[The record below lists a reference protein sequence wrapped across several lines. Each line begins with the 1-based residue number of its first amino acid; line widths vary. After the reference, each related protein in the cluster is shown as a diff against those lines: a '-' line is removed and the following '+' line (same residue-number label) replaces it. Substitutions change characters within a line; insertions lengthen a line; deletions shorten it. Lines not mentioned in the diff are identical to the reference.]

1 MNEVMYTVLQVQQFD
16 AKEYVFLFFTGCG
29 IAIAIGFLAS
39 TFGFKERAASLIA
52 IFVGIPVATAISL
65 WANQGA
71 GPSWRCVYQ
80 LQDSAG
86 KVLEKQHN
94 SKFDCVKPGNV
105 VYLPA
110 SK

>member
-16 AKEYVFLFFTGCG
+16 AKEYTFLFLAGCG
-29 IAIAIGFLAS
+29 VAIVIGLLASLFGAKERTATIIAIVI
-39 TFGFKERAASLIA
+39 
-52 IFVGIPVATAISL
+52 GIPVATVLSEGIDQRS
-65 WANQGA
+65 

-86 KVLEKQHN
+86 KVQEKQHRSN
-94 SKFDCVKPGNV
+94 FDCVKPGNV

-110 SK
+110 SE